1 MRRPSGRGQGL
12 VADVVVVL
20 GTFLVLGIAA
30 GVAWSLLVD
39 PAEYTKVPGG
49 SGAMDELDLAKR
61 FGADGWYAVIG
72 IVAGF
77 LAGVGVTWWRTRDFR
92 VTTALLVPG
101 AAVAAATMAY
111 VGRLLGPG
119 DSGAALAGVR
129 RGDTVPVE
137 LAVSSLPVY
146 LTWPI
151 AVLAGALMVLW
162 SSPGLPPLPRTSR
175 GAMEDRDPEQ
185 PSNPEHTRL

>member
-1 MRRPSGRGQGL
+1 MRRPTRQGL
-12 VADVVVVL
+12 AADVVAVL
-20 GTFLVLGIAA
+20 GSFLVLGVVS

-49 SGAMDELDLAKR
+49 SGAMGELDLAKR
-61 FGADGWYAVIG
+61 FAADGWYAVTA
-72 IVAGF
+72 IVGGF
-77 LAGVGVTWWRTRDFR
+77 LAGGGLTWWRTRDFR
-92 VTTALLVPG
+92 VTAALLVPG
-101 AAVAAATMAY
+101 AALAAATTAY

-119 DSGAALAGVR
+119 DSGAALSDVA

-137 LAVSSLPVY
+137 LTVSSLPVY

-162 SSPGLPPLPRTSR
+162 SSSGPPPLP
-175 GAMEDRDPEQ
+175 GAAARSMEDRDPEQ
-185 PSNPEHTRL
+185 PSNPERTRL